1 MKNDETTKELPGEPD
16 ATEGKRTAARR
27 RFLRGSAAA
36 GTGIFV
42 VTTFH
47 HQRAVAGG
55 KKIMTSSAATCLS
68 LHGTP
73 GKQTTV
79 KDKSTGNNVSAIQC
93 TVPK

>member
-1 MKNDETTKELPGEPD
+1 MTNDETNKKISAEP
-16 ATEGKRTAARR
+16 ASAEGKRTAARR

-36 GTGIFV
+36 GTGMFV

-55 KKIMTSSAATCLS
+55 KKIMTSSAATCAS

-73 GKQTTV
+73 GKTTTV
-79 KDKSTGNNVSAIQC
+79 KDKKSGNQTTATEC
-93 TVPK
+93 TLPK